1 MDPKTQQQLN
11 NLLRANSMTPDTLHG
26 PTLAQLFLSQM
37 RISLYGGQASIPMLP
52 TFLKPVGTLAEGK
65 PVVVALVDDQQVQ
78 VCRVTFAGGQ
88 AQITEENQ
96 FPVPGRE
103 YPAPLGD
110 LIYAVA
116 ELSQPLLEQAAAFAL
131 CLPFPVDFDGKGD
144 GVIRRFPGSMTVS
157 DFAGKPVLAALRA
170 ELASR
175 GVPCPPMVMV
185 PWADAVLLAAG
196 VQQPGQGRYLGLHW
210 GSALDVGFVA
220 PGSIVLRWPGIPG
233 GLTLFAGGFSAA
245 QCVPF
250 GLVDFSKDR
259 DCYGPGLDLYEKMA
273 STDYL
278 GEIYRLV
285 MIKAAERK
293 LLSFGCSRDVLSMTY
308 LDLPTLVDFLADPNK
323 GGTLAHFCR
332 EPEDREVG
340 VTVGQA
346 VLDRAARLVCANLAA
361 VLAFVGGGQDPKAPV
376 CIGLEGSAFLAPPLK
391 ATFLAQAESLLTKEL
406 GLHVTFC
413 QGEQMPAAGAAAAAL
428 YSL

>member
-88 AQITEENQ
+88 AQITEENL

-233 GLTLFAGGFSAA
+233 GLTLFAGGFSEA

-308 LDLPTLVDFLADPNK
+308 LDLPTLVDFLADPDK

>member
-233 GLTLFAGGFSAA
+233 GLTLFAGGFSEA

-308 LDLPTLVDFLADPNK
+308 LDLPTLVDFLADPDK

>member
-308 LDLPTLVDFLADPNK
+308 LDLPTLVDFLADPDK

-391 ATFLAQAESLLTKEL
+391 AAFLAQAESLLAKEL

>member
-11 NLLRANSMTPDTLHG
+11 NLLRANSMTPDPLHG

-233 GLTLFAGGFSAA
+233 GLTLFAGGFSEA

-308 LDLPTLVDFLADPNK
+308 LDLPTLVDFLADPDK

-376 CIGLEGSAFLAPPLK
+376 CIGLEGSAFQAPPLK
-391 ATFLAQAESLLTKEL
+391 AAFLAQAESLLTKEL

-413 QGEQMPAAGAAAAAL
+413 QGEKMPAAGAAAAAL

>member
-131 CLPFPVDFDGKGD
+131 CLLFPVDFDGKGD

-233 GLTLFAGGFSAA
+233 GLTLFAGGFSEA

-308 LDLPTLVDFLADPNK
+308 LDLPTLVDFLADPDK

>member
-233 GLTLFAGGFSAA
+233 GLTLFAGGFSEA

-308 LDLPTLVDFLADPNK
+308 LDLPTLVDFLADPDK

-376 CIGLEGSAFLAPPLK
+376 CIGLEGSAFQAPPLK
-391 ATFLAQAESLLTKEL
+391 AAFLAQAESLLTKEL

>member
-11 NLLRANSMTPDTLHG
+11 DLLRANSMTPDTLHG
-26 PTLAQLFLSQM
+26 PTLAQMFLSQM

-52 TFLKPVGTLAEGK
+52 TFLKPFGTLAEGK
-65 PVVVALVDDQQVQ
+65 PVAVALVDDQQVQ
-78 VCRVTFAGGQ
+78 VCLVTFAGGQ
-88 AQITEENQ
+88 VQVTEENQ

-110 LIYAVA
+110 LLYAVA

-157 DFAGKPVLAALRA
+157 DFAGQPVLAALKA
-170 ELASR
+170 EFDSR

-196 VQQPGQGRYLGLHW
+196 VQQPGQGRYLGLTW
-210 GSALDVGFVA
+210 GSTLDVGFTA

-233 GLTLFAGGFSAA
+233 GLTLFTGGFSEA

-250 GLVDFSKDR
+250 GLVDYSKDR

-308 LDLPTLVDFLADPNK
+308 LDLPTLVDFLADPLK

-340 VTVGQA
+340 VAVGQA
-346 VLDRAARLVCANLAA
+346 VLERAARLVCANLAA
-361 VLAFVGGGQDPKAPV
+361 VLTFVGGGRNPEAPV
-376 CIGLEGSAFLAPPLK
+376 CIGLEGSAFQAPPLK
-391 ATFLAQAESLLTKEL
+391 AAFEAQAEAFLTKEL

-413 QGEQMPAAGAAAAAL
+413 QGQQMPAAGAAAAAL
-428 YSL
+428 YTL

>member
-131 CLPFPVDFDGKGD
+131 CLLFPVDFDGKGD

-233 GLTLFAGGFSAA
+233 GLTLFAGGFSEA

-308 LDLPTLVDFLADPNK
+308 LDLPTLVDFLADPDK

-376 CIGLEGSAFLAPPLK
+376 CIGLEGSAFQAPPLK
-391 ATFLAQAESLLTKEL
+391 AAFLAQAESLLTKEL